1 MTTTTLDLVREAS
14 PKIAAIGP
22 AFYFTAETTA
32 VGKER
37 GLDVFQFYFLGRG
50 GVLGDVEP
58 DVVSSAFGYFNP
70 PVVAHMWTHAQK
82 LSSMSPREAARLYMQ
97 CTQDFGRQHFSDVP
111 GLAEFCAAAEKVND
125 NADRAGLTL
134 YAGIAAEPLAE
145 DLPARA
151 MQLNT
156 VLREHRGSAHL
167 VAVLATPGLSP
178 KVAHAIR
185 RPDFWALFGYDEA
198 DRPQPTDAE
207 RAALAKSDE
216 LTDQIVAEAFDV
228 LDESE
233 RTALLAGLE
242 AIEKAIPPM
251 AVPGQ

>member
-1 MTTTTLDLVREAS
+1 MTTTLDLVREAS

-22 AFYFTAETTA
+22 SFYFIDETVA
-32 VGKER
+32 VGKEH

-50 GVLGDVEP
+50 GVLGDVDA
-58 DVVSSAFGYFNP
+58 DVVTSAFGYFNP
-70 PVVAHMWTHAQK
+70 PVVAHMWTQAQK
-82 LSSMSPREAARLYMQ
+82 LSSLSPREAGRLYMD
-97 CTQDFGRQHFSDVP
+97 CTHDFGRRHLSDVP
-111 GLAEFCAAAEKVND
+111 GLGEFCAAAQKVND
-125 NADRAGLTL
+125 NADRAGLAL
-134 YAGIAAEPLAE
+134 YAAIAAEPLAE

-167 VAVLATPGLSP
+167 VAVLATPGLTP

-198 DRPQPTDAE
+198 DRPTGTDSE

-216 LTDQIVAEAFDV
+216 LTDQIVAQAFDV
-228 LDESE
+228 LDDSE
-233 RTALLAGLE
+233 RAALLTGLE